1 LATQPQWAGSA
12 SPVPSGWPGQQHPA
26 AGGGAQAF
34 PPRLTPPPRPG
45 PDGPRRGEPRR
56 RRRAVWPFALTA
68 VLLVVGGAAAAVLLL
83 HPFGA
88 KHPRPAASGETRHN
102 ASRPLSVS
110 STASPPPGGSSPSAG
125 SSAPAGTPAVTEQE
139 AAQNLAR
146 LLARSVSD
154 RSAVV
159 QASNDVGSC
168 GPNLNRDVQTFQ
180 NASGSRQ
187 RLLAKLAML
196 PGASKLPAGLLQSL
210 TGAWQASQQADQ
222 DFATWAQDEM
232 TNGCTPSD
240 HADPGYQSARGPDQ
254 QATTD
259 KKAFAGAWDPIA
271 NQYGLTAYRQA
282 QL

>member
-1 LATQPQWAGSA
+1 
-12 SPVPSGWPGQQHPA
+12 V
-26 AGGGAQAF
+26 
-34 PPRLTPPPRPG
+34 
-45 PDGPRRGEPRR
+45 
-56 RRRAVWPFALTA
+56 
-68 VLLVVGGAAAAVLLL
+68 VLVAGGAAAAVLLL

-88 KHPRPAASGETRHN
+88 RHPRPAASGGSRHN

-110 STASPPPGGSSPSAG
+110 ATAPSPPPSGSSPSAG
-125 SSAPAGTPAVTEQE
+125 SSPAGSSPLTEQQ

-146 LLARSVSD
+146 LLAQSVSD

-159 QASNDVGSC
+159 QAYNDVGSC

-187 RLLAKLAML
+187 RLLAKLAVL

-259 KKAFAGAWDPIA
+259 KKTFASAWDPIA